1 MRTVAAL
8 VLALLAASLPLA
20 APTLARDDGTEAPP
34 PATEAPPAG
43 EGDAGKDDDDAGE
56 EDGGPLAPR
65 AKRKLDRTSPVAQA
79 LDDLLVVDPRY
90 TSDGTVELV
99 YEFRQPNELQD
110 WTQEGL
116 DRAEETGPRG
126 NDVRR
131 RRNPNAKLDH
141 LALGANASPGRF
153 LHRLA
158 FKGDHEAV
166 FRCSVLRSTTD
177 ADLVFLTGKGGA
189 PWGTCLAKA
198 SGSRWSGL
206 DGAVDRAPWNGG
218 QVVTVRLAVTGDEVE
233 VEVDGV
239 RRAATRK
246 LGVDSD
252 GKVGLLLRNLHL
264 VVHRATLRGKVDPA
278 KL

>member
-20 APTLARDDGTEAPP
+20 LPARARDG
-34 PATEAPPAG
+34 ATEAPPAG
-43 EGDAGKDDDDAGE
+43 PGEGEGDAGKDEGKDDEAP
-56 EDGGPLAPR
+56 GPLDPKGR
-65 AKRKLDRTSPVAQA
+65 RKLERDGPVAQA

-90 TSDGTVELV
+90 ASDGTVELI

-177 ADLVFLTGKGGA
+177 ADMVFVAGKAGA

-198 SGSRWSGL
+198 SGSRWAPL
-206 DGAVDRAPWNGG
+206 DGALDRAPWNGG
-218 QVVTVRLAVTGDEVE
+218 GVVTVRLAVTAGETE

-239 RRAATRK
+239 RRGASKKLSAAET
-246 LGVDSD
+246 D
-252 GKVGLLLRNLHL
+252 GKVGLVLRNLHL
-264 VVHRATLRGKVDPA
+264 VVHRATLRGAIDPA

>member
-20 APTLARDDGTEAPP
+20 LPARARDG
-34 PATEAPPAG
+34 ATEAPPAG
-43 EGDAGKDDDDAGE
+43 PGEGEGDAGKDEGKDDEAP
-56 EDGGPLAPR
+56 GPLDPKGR
-65 AKRKLDRTSPVAQA
+65 RKLERDGPVAQA

-90 TSDGTVELV
+90 ASDGTVELI

-177 ADLVFLTGKGGA
+177 ADMVFVAGKAGA

-198 SGSRWSGL
+198 SGSRWAPL
-206 DGAVDRAPWNGG
+206 DGTLDRAPWNGG
-218 QVVTVRLAVTGDEVE
+218 GVVTVRLAVTAGETE

-239 RRAATRK
+239 RRGASKKLAAAET
-246 LGVDSD
+246 D
-252 GKVGLLLRNLHL
+252 GKVGLVLRNLHL
-264 VVHRATLRGKVDPA
+264 VVHRATLRGAIDPA

>member
-34 PATEAPPAG
+34 PATEAPPAEG
-43 EGDAGKDDDDAGE
+43 EGDAGKGDDAGPL
-56 EDGGPLAPR
+56 GPKG
-65 AKRKLDRTSPVAQA
+65 KRKLERTGPVAQA

-90 TSDGTVELV
+90 ASDGTVELI

-158 FKGDHEAV
+158 FKGDHEVV

-177 ADLVFLTGKGGA
+177 ADLVVVAGKAGA

-198 SGSRWSGL
+198 SGSRWAAL
-206 DGAVDRAPWNGG
+206 DGTLDRTPWNGG
-218 QVVTVRLAVTGDEVE
+218 GVATIRVAVAGGETE

-239 RRAATRK
+239 RRAASTK
-246 LGVDSD
+246 LTAAETD

-264 VVHRATLRGKVDPA
+264 VVHRATLRGVVDPA

>member
-8 VLALLAASLPLA
+8 ILALLAASLPLA

-43 EGDAGKDDDDAGE
+43 EGEGDAGKDEGTGDDA
-56 EDGGPLAPR
+56 GPLAPR
-65 AKRKLDRTSPVAQA
+65 GKRKLERAGPVAQA

-90 TSDGTVELV
+90 ASDGTVELV

-166 FRCSVLRSTTD
+166 FRCSILRSTTD
-177 ADLVFLTGKGGA
+177 ADLVFLLGKGGA

-198 SGSRWSGL
+198 SGSRWAGL
-206 DGAVDRAPWNGG
+206 DGAVDRAPWTGG
-218 QVVTVRLAVTGDEVE
+218 QAVTVRLAVVGDEVE

-239 RRAATRK
+239 RRAETRK
-246 LGVDSD
+246 LGVESD

-264 VVHRATLRGKVDPA
+264 VVHRATLRGAIDPA

>member
-8 VLALLAASLPLA
+8 VLALLAASLPFA
-20 APTLARDDGTEAPP
+20 APVLARDGDTEAPP
-34 PATEAPPAG
+34 PATESPPPGEGGG
-43 EGDAGKDDDDAGE
+43 EGDAPAEPDAGPL
-56 EDGGPLAPR
+56 GPKG
-65 AKRKLDRTSPVAQA
+65 KRKLDRTSPVAQA

-90 TSDGTVELV
+90 ASDGTVELI

-158 FKGDHEAV
+158 FKGDHELV
-166 FRCSVLRSTTD
+166 LRCSVLRSTTD
-177 ADLVFLTGKGGA
+177 ADLVVLSGKGGA
-189 PWGTCLAKA
+189 PWGSCLARA
-198 SGSRWSGL
+198 SGSRWTPL
-206 DGAVDRAPWNGG
+206 DGALDREPFNGG
-218 QVVTVRLAVTGDEVE
+218 RVVTLRLAVTGDEVE
-233 VEVDGV
+233 AEVDGV

-246 LGVDSD
+246 LGVESD

-264 VVHRATLRGKVDPA
+264 VVHRATLRGAVDPA